1 MMIAKMMN
9 EQFDVKNKKQHI
21 IQENKII
28 CVDALDGL
36 RSLPDHSIAMCVTSP
51 PYYGLRN
58 YEMNGQIGIENSP
71 AEYIARLVSVFQEV
85 RRVLNET
92 GTLWVNIADS
102 YAGSGKGLSS
112 IPEKTTFWQWNNR
125 SSCQTS
131 RSTFHRD

>member
-58 YEMNGQIGIENSP
+58 DEMNGQISIENSP
-71 AEYIARLVSVFQEV
+71 AEYICTACFCISGSAA
-85 RRVLNET
+85 
-92 GTLWVNIADS
+92 GT
-102 YAGSGKGLSS
+102 
-112 IPEKTTFWQWNNR
+112 E
-125 SSCQTS
+125 
-131 RSTFHRD
+131 